1 MKPMH
6 YRRHYNQ
13 GHATQSAYDLLSTV
27 LLEGLRG
34 VARRDE
40 LETYGELFAEFDW
53 LLAEN
58 GIKSEYCYKTGQRT
72 ITLINK

>member
-13 GHATQSAYDLLSTV
+13 GHATQSAYDLLSVV

-34 VARRDE
+34 LAHSGE
-40 LETYGELFAEFDW
+40 LETYGDLFAEFDW

-58 GIKSEYCYKTGQRT
+58 GIKSKHCEQTGQRV